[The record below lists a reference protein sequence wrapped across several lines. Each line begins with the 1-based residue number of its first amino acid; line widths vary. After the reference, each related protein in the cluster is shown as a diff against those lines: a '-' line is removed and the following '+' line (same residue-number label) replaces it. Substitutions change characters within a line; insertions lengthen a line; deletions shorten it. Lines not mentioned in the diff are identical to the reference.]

1 MKLGAIFKLNSPST
15 QCFSMQQKDPST
27 IAFTYH
33 AGFFSFVLLLWH
45 VCKMLMMITSSFMTL
60 GTWVMYFMATWKLN
74 NSESS
79 NFPPNAKSFI
89 VAVLELSQ
97 GIKGHPGR
105 RNVCFNPPP
114 SASAWSWATCLV
126 AACHPQRATEALVA
140 AQSRPKKHQM
150 TAAQWA
156 ADQSCPKS
164 RPRCQLLDKKQTK
177 AIWIER
183 RGRRQLSLASDRKSK
198 PKPFVQCQVRRL
210 KTKSMQG
217 SSCGERF

>member
-1 MKLGAIFKLNSPST
+1 
-15 QCFSMQQKDPST
+15 
-27 IAFTYH
+27 
-33 AGFFSFVLLLWH
+33 
-45 VCKMLMMITSSFMTL
+45 MLMMITSSFMTL

-105 RNVCFNPPP
+105 RNVCFNPPH
-114 SASAWSWATCLV
+114 SGTAWSWATCLV
-126 AACHPQRATEALVA
+126 AARHPQRAREALVA

-177 AIWIER
+177 AIWMER
-183 RGRRQLSLASDRKSK
+183 RGRMALSLEHLTGNRSRSRLSNAKSGVSK
-198 PKPFVQCQVRRL
+198 PSPCKAPVAENNL
-210 KTKSMQG
+210 KYCRVCLIFFFKTVAG
-217 SSCGERF
+217 SYLLRIYIFAVISRYS

>member
-1 MKLGAIFKLNSPST
+1 MIVTTAGLGGFSNPHTGTCLPVSLINHRWQLLCVTILCPTNGMVLGTTLTLSSQYFTILCPTQTMKLGAIFKLNSPST

-114 SASAWSWATCLV
+114 SATAWSWATCLV
-126 AACHPQRATEALVA
+126 AACCFHKEPQ
-140 AQSRPKKHQM
+140 KH
-150 TAAQWA
+150 
-156 ADQSCPKS
+156 
-164 RPRCQLLDKKQTK
+164 
-177 AIWIER
+177 
-183 RGRRQLSLASDRKSK
+183 
-198 PKPFVQCQVRRL
+198 
-210 KTKSMQG
+210 
-217 SSCGERF
+217 